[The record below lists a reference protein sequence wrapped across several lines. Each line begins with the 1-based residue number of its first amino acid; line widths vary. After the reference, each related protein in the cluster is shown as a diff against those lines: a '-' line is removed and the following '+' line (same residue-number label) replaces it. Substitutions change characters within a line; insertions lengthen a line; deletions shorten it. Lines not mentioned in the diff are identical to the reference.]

1 MPLSR
6 RSFIRIIGGGVVFA
20 AAAGVAATQVGHMP
34 EEAIAGWNG
43 PTEGES
49 DPRIRA
55 LSYAL
60 LAPNPHNRQPWLV
73 DLRTPE
79 VIDLY
84 VDRDRLLPHTDPYSR
99 QIVIGHGT
107 FLELLVVAATATGH
121 RAEVRYLPDGPFPD
135 QKIGTGRIASIRLIK
150 DETLKPDPLFA
161 AIPNR
166 RSNKEPYDLSRP
178 IEKTD
183 ADSLI
188 ASGFDSV
195 AQLDLAVD
203 GAVRDSLRTLAQD
216 AFEIEVRTP
225 RTLQESIDL
234 MRIGPAE
241 IAEHRDGLD
250 FAGPMFYW
258 LKQVGMMDREEMA
271 RPGSTAFNQSL
282 TIYKELHDNTAGFG
296 WLTTAGNDRETQLR
310 SGRAYARLNLTAT
323 AVGLSMHPVSQAL
336 QEYPEMD
343 ATQARLRQLLKT
355 PDGATIQMLFRLGY
369 AATPGP
375 SPRRDL
381 RDIIR
386 A

>member
-1 MPLSR
+1 MPISR
-6 RSFIRIIGGGVVFA
+6 RSFIRVMGGGVVL
-20 AAAGVAATQVGHMP
+20 AAAGIAATRVGHMP

-43 PTEGES
+43 PGEDVS

-73 DLRTPE
+73 DLKTPDA
-79 VIDLY
+79 IDLY

-99 QIVIGHGT
+99 QIVIGHGA
-107 FLELLVVAATATGH
+107 FLELLSIAATATGH
-121 RAEVRYLPDGPFPD
+121 RAEVAYLPDGPYPENT
-135 QKIGTGRIASIRLIK
+135 IGEGRIAGVRLIEDK
-150 DETLKPDPLFA
+150 TLKTHPLFT
-161 AIPNR
+161 AIPQR
-166 RSNKEPYDLSRP
+166 RSNKEPYDLTRP
-178 IEKTD
+178 VEAAHVT
-183 ADSLI
+183 ALEN
-188 ASGFDSV
+188 SGFDDV
-195 AQLDLAVD
+195 ARLDLALD
-203 GAVRDSLRTLAQD
+203 GPERDTLRGLAQD

-250 FAGPMFYW
+250 FSGPFFYW
-258 LKQVGMMDREEMA
+258 LKQFGMMDRKEMA

-282 TIYKELHDNTAGFG
+282 EIYKELHDNTAGFG
-296 WLTTAGNDRETQLR
+296 WLTTIANDRKTQLR
-310 SGRAYARLNLTAT
+310 SGRAYARLNLAAT
-323 AVGLSMHPVSQAL
+323 SAGLSMHPVSQAL
-336 QEYPEMD
+336 QEYPEMA
-343 ATQARLRQLLKT
+343 ATQRRLKKLLKT
-355 PDGATIQMLFRLGY
+355 PGGDTIQMLFRLGY

-386 A
+386 S